1 MDGDQG
7 GLSGRFAA
15 RALIPGGFWL
25 LVFFLA
31 PFTLVVMVSFGTPA
45 ELGGALYG
53 WYPENYSRV
62 FDPLFIPVLARSVGY
77 ALVTVALCLLLGYPV
92 AYYIAR
98 FGGRRKQILIALVV
112 LPFFVNYLI
121 RTYAW
126 VALLS
131 DEGVINGLLGE
142 SIRFLNTPWAVI
154 LGLVYGYL
162 AFMILPVYAALD
174 RMDPALIEA
183 GKDLYGSE
191 LQDVHARHLADDL
204 PGRAGRLRARVPARG
219 RRLRGRPAA
228 GRAGHLHGRQP
239 DPAAVLR
246 RRGLALRRRAD
257 RGDDAVPAHLHGLL
271 PALGGARGTD
281 MRALR
286 LYTAAFYAFMFMPLV
301 VVVLFSFNSVRSL
314 QNFDGFSLQW
324 YRAFLENESLRGSL
338 IASLEIALATM
349 LVATVLGTL
358 LAFGLVRARTRF
370 SASANIL
377 MLIPLVTPEIVAGVS
392 AFLLF
397 TQIGLRLSLLTI
409 VIAHITF
416 SISYVTVVVRAR
428 LASLNPEVEQAAL
441 DLGATRIQTL
451 RLVVMPALWPA
462 ILAAGLLVFA
472 LSFDDF
478 VLSYFTT
485 GESPQPLP
493 VRIWSAIRFGV
504 TPTINAIGTL
514 MLVISLAAVA
524 LGLFFQRERKTA

>member
-1 MDGDQG
+1 
-7 GLSGRFAA
+7 
-15 RALIPGGFWL
+15 
-25 LVFFLA
+25 
-31 PFTLVVMVSFGTPA
+31 
-45 ELGGALYG
+45 
-53 WYPENYSRV
+53 
-62 FDPLFIPVLARSVGY
+62 
-77 ALVTVALCLLLGYPV
+77 
-92 AYYIAR
+92 
-98 FGGRRKQILIALVV
+98 
-112 LPFFVNYLI
+112 
-121 RTYAW
+121 
-126 VALLS
+126 
-131 DEGVINGLLGE
+131 
-142 SIRFLNTPWAVI
+142 
-154 LGLVYGYL
+154 
-162 AFMILPVYAALD
+162 
-174 RMDPALIEA
+174 
-183 GKDLYGSE
+183 
-191 LQDVHARHLADDL
+191 
-204 PGRAGRLRARVPARG
+204 
-219 RRLRGRPAA
+219 
-228 GRAGHLHGRQP
+228 
-239 DPAAVLR
+239 
-246 RRGLALRRRAD
+246 
-257 RGDDAVPAHLHGLL
+257 
-271 PALGGARGTD
+271 

-286 LYTAAFYAFMFMPLV
+286 LYTAAFYAFMFLPLV
-301 VVVLFSFNSVRSL
+301 VVVLFSFNSLRSL
-314 QNFDGFSLQW
+314 QNFGGFSLQW
-324 YRAFLENESLRGSL
+324 YEAFLDNESLRGSL
-338 IASLEIALATM
+338 IASLQIALATM

-397 TQIGLRLSLLTI
+397 TQVGLRLSLLTI

-462 ILAAGLLVFA
+462 ILAAGLLIFA

-524 LGLFFQRERKTA
+524 LALFFQRERKTA